1 MHSASHAVDD
11 MMLLSE
17 FVLLTDVENLCSVLV
32 VLFPEQIKCA
42 EILCDLQA
50 IYVVDR
56 KSVV

>member
-42 EILCDLQA
+42 EI
-50 IYVVDR
+50 DR